1 MRYHMEASYSDGE
14 DREKTFD
21 SRDNLSSMVD
31 DCISLGATE
40 VVVTAVPEDKRE

>member
-1 MRYHMEASYSDGE
+1 MQYHVEASYNDGE

-21 SRDNLSSMVD
+21 KRADLASMVD

-40 VVVTAVPEDKRE
+40 VVVTQVPEDKRE